1 MCAMILKNLTE
12 NPIFANFLPNLTACF
27 GDFNQFSQNIQ
38 QIAEIAGLDLTQFE
52 IDHLAVRMNSAEKAV
67 QWQEMLSAHATL
79 LKESEVNGRPISLF
93 ELAQPLHFCGQA
105 VSIIEL
111 PFPKGKIYPVEGWEH
126 CELVVPFRDNE
137 SVEQWVERLEHQFGF
152 SRNSQLKVKISQ
164 PIVAGERLAN
174 PTIALSLKD
183 ETNQNYCCL
192 KVHPYDINAIICSEI
207 TI

>member
-12 NPIFANFLPNLTACF
+12 NPTFANFLPNLTACF
-27 GDFNQFSQNIQ
+27 GDLNQFTKNIQ
-38 QIAEIAGLDLTQFE
+38 LIAEIAGLDLAQFE
-52 IDHLAVRMNSAEKAV
+52 IDHLAVRMNCEEKAV
-67 QWQEMLSAHATL
+67 QWQKMLSAHTTL

-93 ELAQPLHFCGQA
+93 QLFQPLNFCGQT

-126 CELVVPFRDNE
+126 CEIVIPFHANE
-137 SVEQWVERLEHQFGF
+137 SVEQWVARLVNQFGF
-152 SRNSQLKVKISQ
+152 SQNSQLNVKISQ
-164 PIVAGERLAN
+164 PIVTGERLEN

-183 ETNQNYCCL
+183 ATNQNYCCL